1 MLSDL
6 ETQRALAAATGD
18 WAIYIQADE
27 VLHEDGVAPLRQAL
41 AAADPDRNVEGLLV
55 DFLHFYGNTDRIGR
69 GRAWYRREVRA
80 IRLGADVRSH
90 ADAQGFRVGPER
102 RKIRARRSG
111 ATWYHYGWARSVPVL
126 GAKREADQVLHDGG
140 KERGGQLGGQL
151 PWDVGLAPFRGRHPA
166 VMAGWIAARRQ
177 AMAETFAARRW
188 DGRRLALLA
197 SLGIEQLT
205 GWRPFEY
212 RNYVEV

>member
-1 MLSDL
+1 MIVLFGNG
-6 ETQRALAAATGD
+6 LANIG
-18 WAIYIQADE
+18 
-27 VLHEDGVAPLRQAL
+27 RKF
-41 AAADPDRNVEGLLV
+41 DRLLLV
-55 DFLHFYGNTDRIGR
+55 RHHHDASGVGIALGTDQPDDVQPGR
-69 GRAWYRREVRA
+69 
-80 IRLGADVRSH
+80 
-90 ADAQGFRVGPER
+90 DA
-102 RKIRARRSG
+102 
-111 ATWYHYGWARSVPVL
+111 
-126 GAKREADQVLHDGG
+126 
-140 KERGGQLGGQL
+140 
-151 PWDVGLAPFRGRHPA
+151 WDVGLAPFRGRHPA